1 MSARSQAGDGSASD
15 EPAVGADSERSE
27 RSKPMRLEVGL
38 VKRAHGLRGEV
49 VVSLITDREERVAR
63 GSILMSGDRALE
75 VEASRPH
82 QKHFIVSFAGVLSRE
97 QAEALQGATLHAEPL
112 DDPDELWVHDLI
124 GAPVESVDGSS
135 VGVIDAVQANPASDL
150 LVLDGGA
157 LVPVLFVVERRDD
170 GVVVIDPPEG
180 LLDL

>member
-15 EPAVGADSERSE
+15 EPAVGGDSERSE
-27 RSKPMRLEVGL
+27 RSQPTALEVGL

-49 VVSLITDREERVAR
+49 VVSLITDRLERVAPGAVLITDAR
-63 GSILMSGDRALE
+63 TLT

-82 QKHFIVSFAGVLSRE
+82 QANFIVSFSGVFSRE
-97 QAEALQGATLHAEPL
+97 DAEALQGAVLRAEPL
-112 DDPDELWVHDLI
+112 EDPDELWVHDLI
-124 GAPVESVDGSS
+124 GATVQTADGALA
-135 VGVIDAVQANPASDL
+135 GVVDAVQANPASDL
-150 LVLDGGA
+150 LVLDSGA

-170 GVVVIDPPEG
+170 GTVVIDPPEG

>member
-1 MSARSQAGDGSASD
+1 M
-15 EPAVGADSERSE
+15 
-27 RSKPMRLEVGL
+27 LEVGR
-38 VKRAHGLRGEV
+38 VKKAHGLRGEV
-49 VVSLITDREERVAR
+49 IVALITDRAERVAP
-63 GSILMSGDRALE
+63 GSLLVAGERTLE

-82 QKHFIVSFAGVLSRE
+82 QKHFIVSFAGVVSRE
-97 QAEALQGATLHAEPL
+97 DAEALQGTTLQAEPL

-124 GAPVESVDGSS
+124 GAPVEGASTVLT

-150 LVLDGGA
+150 LVLDNGA